1 MCAHC
6 EHAQR
11 DPSENLEHVVRP
23 GGGHLTFAPSS
34 LHQVASP
41 REAVGEAG
49 MQAVASVGGSRTGQ
63 GPGSCHQC
71 DSEPAGV
78 LLVTALQQPSHCQ
91 LPFAHE
97 ERAAVSRVGTGPVW
111 DQRRE
116 RPAGRGGQRSG
127 MS

>member
-71 DSEPAGV
+71 DGEPAGV
-78 LLVTALQQPSHCQ
+78 LLVTALQQPTTVSFP
-91 LPFAHE
+91 LLMRKGRPS
-97 ERAAVSRVGTGPVW
+97 AALAQALCGT
-111 DQRRE
+111 
-116 RPAGRGGQRSG
+116 RGGSG
-127 MS
+127 RRGGVASALA